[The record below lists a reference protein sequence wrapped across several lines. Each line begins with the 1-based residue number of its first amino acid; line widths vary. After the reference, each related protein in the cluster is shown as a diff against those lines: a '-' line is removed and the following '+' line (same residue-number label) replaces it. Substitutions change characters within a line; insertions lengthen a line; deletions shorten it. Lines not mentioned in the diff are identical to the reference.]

1 MPDSKFT
8 PTPTDDAT
16 KNVVQ
21 IDNVTYLC
29 WTQAGFRKALKLFNC
44 GEKMEVRGYPTKY
57 PAMVVL
63 SLAYTGYEYTRCVT
77 YSMLHK
83 MQSCKD
89 KLDVLYQKDGTVAI
103 KAINEL
109 FEFN

>member
-8 PTPTDDAT
+8 LTPTDDAT

-21 IDNVTYLC
+21 IDNNTYLC

-77 YSMLHK
+77 YSMNDLEEVLRLNKLHFE
-83 MQSCKD
+83 QRSD
-89 KLDVLYQKDGTVAI
+89 KEI
-103 KAINEL
+103 KS
-109 FEFN
+109 

>member
-63 SLAYTGYEYTRCVT
+63 SLAYTGYEYIRCVA
-77 YSMLHK
+77 YSMSDLEEVLRLNKLH
-83 MQSCKD
+83 
-89 KLDVLYQKDGTVAI
+89 
-103 KAINEL
+103 
-109 FEFN
+109 FEQRSNKEMKS